1 MQLVF
6 GAERSDEPYLRRAP
20 ALEAGGAPLPALAP
34 GESVDVELALPDRA
48 TERTLVW
55 VDLRH
60 GTALLSDTGSPAL
73 QLAIGD

>member
-1 MQLVF
+1 
-6 GAERSDEPYLRRAP
+6 
-20 ALEAGGAPLPALAP
+20 
-34 GESVDVELALPDRA
+34 
-48 TERTLVW
+48 VW